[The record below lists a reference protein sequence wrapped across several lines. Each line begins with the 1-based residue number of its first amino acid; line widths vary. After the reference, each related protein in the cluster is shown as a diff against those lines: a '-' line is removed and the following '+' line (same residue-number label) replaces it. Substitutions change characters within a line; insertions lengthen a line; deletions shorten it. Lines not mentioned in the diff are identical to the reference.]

1 MKEKREMY
9 KIVIVD
15 DDILIRKGIRNVIR
29 WKDLE
34 CEICAEA
41 SSGEEALKVIEE
53 VKPDIVITDIKMP
66 NMDGIELIDRI
77 KRTIPQCKIVILT
90 AYREFE
96 YAQRAIKIG
105 AFDFLLKPTKVEDI
119 INVIKKAINEI
130 KKEKTIVEE
139 LEKINSIL
147 KEKLPVLREN
157 FLFNVIFEMIQNED
171 EILQM
176 ASLYEIE
183 IGSFLMILAECT
195 TREEKGKHNTHLYLL
210 GISNMLNDFLNHS
223 YTIYSI
229 YLNNS
234 QAVYIINSKKEVEK
248 KDENELF
255 ELLNQLKKAA
265 VECFNI
271 DLTLVVSTWGN
282 GIVQLPEKYKE
293 CIDAINY
300 RFYFDEEDIIYY
312 KDLSHF
318 FMYMDDRKLKNLK
331 NEILLSVRYG
341 NFTNINKL
349 LLELEETLKKT
360 KTDKQYILNF
370 YYLLLIEVNMIKAQL
385 SSVINT
391 SNNSEV
397 FENIDYLNEITRC
410 KNLSELSNI
419 LRTSIQRTIEEVQNH
434 NLNKM
439 GSLVKKVIDYIKEN
453 YHLNDISLSD
463 ISEKFFV
470 SPSYL
475 SRLFKKE
482 TGKNLSDFINE
493 YRIEKAKQ
501 LLLTTDL
508 KTYEIA
514 DRVGIPDPH
523 YFSRLFKRYTGCS
536 PSEYKEDAKLKGE
549 KVSE

>member
-1 MKEKREMY
+1 MY

-15 DDILIRKGIRNVIR
+15 DDMLIRKGIRNVIR

-41 SSGEEALKVIEE
+41 SSGDEALKVIEE

-77 KRTIPQCKIVILT
+77 KRIIPQCKIVILT

-119 INVIKKAINEI
+119 INVIRKAINEI

-139 LEKINSIL
+139 LDKINKIL

-157 FLFNVIFEMIQNED
+157 FLFNVIFEMIPNED

-183 IGSFLMILAECT
+183 IRSFLMILAECT

-210 GISNMLNDFLNHS
+210 GLSNMLNDFLNHN

-248 KDENELF
+248 KDEKELF

-349 LLELEETLKKT
+349 LLELEETLKKS

-385 SSVINT
+385 SSAINT

-439 GSLVKKVIDYIKEN
+439 GSLVKKVIEYIKEN

-501 LLLTTDL
+501 LLITTDL
-508 KTYEIA
+508 KTYEVA

-523 YFSRLFKRYTGCS
+523 YFSRLFKRYTGYS
-536 PSEYKEDAKLKGE
+536 PSEYKEGAKLKGE
-549 KVSE
+549 KVSD

>member
-1 MKEKREMY
+1 MY

-15 DDILIRKGIRNVIR
+15 DDMLIRKGIRNVIR
-29 WKDLE
+29 WKDIE

-41 SSGEEALKVIEE
+41 SSGDEALKVIEE

-66 NMDGIELIDRI
+66 NMDGIELIERI
-77 KRTIPQCKIVILT
+77 RKIIPQCKIVILT

-96 YAQRAIKIG
+96 YAQRAIKYG

-119 INVIKKAINEI
+119 INVVQKAINEI

-139 LEKINSIL
+139 LEKINNIL
-147 KEKLPVLREN
+147 KEKLPILKEN
-157 FLFNVIFEMIQNED
+157 FLFNVIFEMISNED

-176 ASLYEIE
+176 ASLYEID
-183 IGSFLMILAECT
+183 IGKFLMILAECST
-195 TREEKGKHNTHLYLL
+195 KEERERKNSHLYLL
-210 GISNMLNDFLNHS
+210 GISNMLNDFLSNNF
-223 YTIYSI
+223 TIYTI

-234 QAVYIINSKKEVEK
+234 QAVYIVNSNKEFEKEEEK
-248 KDENELF
+248 KFFD
-255 ELLNQLKKAA
+255 LLSQLKKAA

-271 DLTLVVSTWGN
+271 DLTLAVSTCGN
-282 GIVQLPEKYKE
+282 GIVQLPDKFKE

-300 RFYFDEEDIIYY
+300 RFYFDEDDIIYY

-331 NEILLSVRYG
+331 NEILSSVRYG
-341 NFTNINKL
+341 NYSNINNL
-349 LLELEETLKKT
+349 LLELEETLKKS
-360 KTDKQYILNF
+360 KADKQYIFNF
-370 YYLLLIEVNMIKAQL
+370 YYLLLIEINMIKAQL
-385 SSVINT
+385 SSAVNK
-391 SNNSEV
+391 SENPEM
-397 FENIDYLNEITRC
+397 FEDIDYFNEIIKC
-410 KNLSELSNI
+410 KNLSELSSI
-419 LRTSIQRTIEEVQNH
+419 LRMSIQQTIEEVQKH
-434 NLNKM
+434 NQNKM
-439 GSLVKKVIDYIKEN
+439 GSLIKKVIDYIKDN
-453 YHLNDISLSD
+453 YNSGEISLSD

-493 YRIEKAKQ
+493 YRIEKAKH

-508 KTYEIA
+508 KTYEVA

-523 YFSRLFKRYTGCS
+523 YFSRLFKRYTGYS
-536 PSEYKEDAKLKGE
+536 PSEYKEGIKLKGE
-549 KVSE
+549 KVSD

>member
-1 MKEKREMY
+1 MY

-15 DDILIRKGIRNVIR
+15 DDMLIRKGIRNVIR

-41 SSGEEALKVIEE
+41 SSGDEALKVIEE

-66 NMDGIELIDRI
+66 NMDGIELIDRTKKI
-77 KRTIPQCKIVILT
+77 IPQCKIVILT

-96 YAQRAIKIG
+96 YAQRAIKYG

-119 INVIKKAINEI
+119 INVVQKAINEI

-147 KEKLPVLREN
+147 KEKLPILREN
-157 FLFNVIFEMIQNED
+157 FLFNVIFEMISNED

-176 ASLYEIE
+176 ATFYEIE
-183 IGSFLMILAECT
+183 IGSFLMILAECST
-195 TREEKGKHNTHLYLL
+195 KEERGRQNTHLYLL
-210 GISNMLNDFLNHS
+210 GISNMLNDFLSNDF
-223 YTIYSI
+223 TIYTI

-234 QAVYIINSKKEVEK
+234 QAVYIVSSKKELEK
-248 KDENELF
+248 EEEKRFF
-255 ELLNQLKKAA
+255 ELLSQLKKAA

-271 DLTLVVSTWGN
+271 DLTLAVSTWGK
-282 GIVQLPEKYKE
+282 GIVQLPDKYKE

-318 FMYMDDRKLKNLK
+318 FMYVDDRKLKNLK

-341 NFTNINKL
+341 NYSNINNL
-349 LLELEETLKKT
+349 LLELEETLKKS
-360 KTDKQYILNF
+360 KSDKQYIFNF
-370 YYLLLIEVNMIKAQL
+370 YYLLLIEINMIKAQL
-385 SSVINT
+385 SSAINKPD
-391 SNNSEV
+391 NQEM
-397 FENIDYLNEITRC
+397 FESIDYFNEIIKC

-419 LRTSIQRTIEEVQNH
+419 LRISIQRTIEEVQKH

-439 GSLVKKVIDYIKEN
+439 GSLIKKVIDYIKEN
-453 YHLNDISLSD
+453 YHSGEISLSD

-508 KTYEIA
+508 KTYEVA

-523 YFSRLFKRYTGCS
+523 YFSRLFKRYTGYS
-536 PSEYKEDAKLKGE
+536 PSEYKEGAKLKGE
-549 KVSE
+549 KVSD

>member
-1 MKEKREMY
+1 MY

>member
-385 SSVINT
+385 SSAINT

-508 KTYEIA
+508 KTYEVA

-523 YFSRLFKRYTGCS
+523 YFSRLFKRYTGYS
-536 PSEYKEDAKLKGE
+536 PSEYKEGTKLKGE

>member
-1 MKEKREMY
+1 MKEKRKMY

-385 SSVINT
+385 SSAINT

-508 KTYEIA
+508 KTYEVA

-523 YFSRLFKRYTGCS
+523 YFSRLFKRYTGYS
-536 PSEYKEDAKLKGE
+536 PSEYKEGTKLKGE

>member
-1 MKEKREMY
+1 MY

-15 DDILIRKGIRNVIR
+15 DDMLIRKGIRNVIR
-29 WKDLE
+29 WRDLE
-34 CEICAEA
+34 CEISGEA
-41 SSGEEALKVIEE
+41 SSGDEALKVIEE

-77 KRTIPQCKIVILT
+77 KKIIPQCKIVILT

-96 YAQRAIKIG
+96 YAQRAIKYG

-119 INVIKKAINEI
+119 INVVQKAINEI

-147 KEKLPVLREN
+147 KEKLPILREN
-157 FLFNVIFEMIQNED
+157 FLFNVIFEMISNED

-176 ASLYEIE
+176 ATLYEIE
-183 IGSFLMILAECT
+183 IGSFLMILAECST
-195 TREEKGKHNTHLYLL
+195 KEERGRQNSHLYLL
-210 GISNMLNDFLNHS
+210 GISNMLNDFLSNDF
-223 YTIYSI
+223 TIYTI

-234 QAVYIINSKKEVEK
+234 QAVYIVSSKKELEK
-248 KDENELF
+248 EEEKRFF
-255 ELLNQLKKAA
+255 ELLSQLKKAA

-271 DLTLVVSTWGN
+271 DLTFAVSTWGR
-282 GIVQLPEKYKE
+282 GIVQLPDKYKE

-318 FMYMDDRKLKNLK
+318 FMYVDDRKLKNLK

-341 NFTNINKL
+341 NYSNINNL
-349 LLELEETLKKT
+349 LLELEETLKKS
-360 KTDKQYILNF
+360 KADKQYIFNF
-370 YYLLLIEVNMIKAQL
+370 YYLLLIEINMIKAQL
-385 SSVINT
+385 FSTINKPD
-391 SNNSEV
+391 NQEM
-397 FENIDYLNEITRC
+397 FESIDYFNEIIKC

-419 LRTSIQRTIEEVQNH
+419 LRISIKRTIEEVQKH

-439 GSLVKKVIDYIKEN
+439 GSLIKKVIDYIKEN
-453 YHLNDISLSD
+453 YHSGEISLSD

-508 KTYEIA
+508 KTYEVA

-523 YFSRLFKRYTGCS
+523 YFSRLFKRYTGYS
-536 PSEYKEDAKLKGE
+536 PSEYKEGAKLKGE
-549 KVSE
+549 KVSD

>member
-234 QAVYIINSKKEVEK
+234 QAVYIINSQKEVEK
-248 KDENELF
+248 KDEKELF

-385 SSVINT
+385 SSAINT

-508 KTYEIA
+508 KTYEVA

-523 YFSRLFKRYTGCS
+523 YFSRLFKRYTGYS
-536 PSEYKEDAKLKGE
+536 PSEYKEGTKLKGE